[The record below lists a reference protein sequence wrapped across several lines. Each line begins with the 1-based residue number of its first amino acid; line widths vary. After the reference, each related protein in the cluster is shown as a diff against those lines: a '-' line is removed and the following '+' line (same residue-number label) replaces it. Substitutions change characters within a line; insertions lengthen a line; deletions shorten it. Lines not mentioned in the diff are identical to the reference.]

1 MLIGIVGAPNK
12 GKSTL
17 FSALTLTSVEMADYP
32 FTTIKPNEGIGYVKV
47 EDVGVRMNIN
57 PKPKHGYI
65 MGKYRFIPVKL
76 LDVAGLVPGA
86 HEGKGLGNQFLN
98 DLIPSDALIH
108 VIDVS
113 GETDLEGKR
122 AQSDPLDEVRFL
134 EDELDYWLMGIIK
147 KNWGKVRFKKINS
160 LSEVL
165 SGLKVSENDIE
176 NVADKLKLD
185 KERLDW
191 DDDEILKFSRMIR
204 KISKPIIIAANKCD
218 LPSSKDNIER
228 LKSKGYDVIPTSAI
242 AELTLKRAA
251 QNNIINYIPG
261 DDKFEV
267 IGKLSEEQKKGLDY
281 IKNHVL
287 DVYGSTGVQ
296 QLINRIAFDKLHMII
311 VYPVE
316 DENKL
321 SDTQGNVLPEAK
333 LVPAG
338 TTPYQLAGLIHTD
351 IQKGYITAIDVTK
364 KMRIGKD
371 TPLQNNSIIKIVFRN

>member
-17 FSALTLTSVEMADYP
+17 FSAMTLTPVEIADYP
-32 FTTIKPNEGIGYVKV
+32 FTTIKPNEGVGYVKV
-47 EDVGVRMNIN
+47 KDIGAEMGLKSN
-57 PKPKHGYI
+57 PKHGFI
-65 MGKYRFIPVKL
+65 MDGYRFIPIKI

-98 DLIPSDALIH
+98 DLIPADALIH
-108 VIDVS
+108 VIDAS
-113 GETDLEGKR
+113 GRTDVEGKKVF
-122 AQSDPLDEVRFL
+122 SDPLNEILFL
-134 EDELDYWLMGIIK
+134 EKELNYWIFGIIK
-147 KNWGKVRFKKINS
+147 RNWAKVRFKDVNS
-160 LSEVL
+160 LYSVL
-165 SGLKVSENDIE
+165 SGLKISESDIE
-176 NVADKLKLD
+176 KVVDKLSLSKD
-185 KERLDW
+185 KIDW
-191 DDDEILKFSRMIR
+191 TDEEILSFSEEIR
-204 KISKPIIIAANKCD
+204 KISKPIVIAANKCD
-218 LPSSKDNIER
+218 LPSAKKNIEK
-228 LKSKGYDVIPTSAI
+228 LKSKGYDIIPTSAI

-287 DVYGSTGVQ
+287 DVYGTTGVQ

-351 IQKGYITAIDVTK
+351 IQKGYITAIDVIK
-364 KMRIGKD
+364 KMRISKD